1 MGLGKT
7 LTMISLI
14 LKCKETVFSGDKN
27 KKKREEI
34 EDSDE
39 ENDPEAIGYHSKR
52 KSECKYL
59 KKCTE
64 GSTGMTCVKETY
76 NC

>member
-14 LKCKETVFSGDKN
+14 LKSKEIVFRGDKGKN
-27 KKKREEI
+27 KREEI

-39 ENDPEAIGYHSKR
+39 ENDPEPIGYRSKR

-59 KKCTE
+59 KNVLKPHLE
-64 GSTGMTCVKETY
+64 WLLLA
-76 NC
+76 